1 MPTPQILDIPLDRIR
16 AGDNDRTVFRESD
29 LRALADSLAKDGLL
43 QPVTL
48 RSVGDHYEIV
58 AGERRTRAA
67 LLLGW
72 TYIPAIVR
80 EMTDEQASSAML
92 AENIHRADIDPLDE
106 ARAYQK
112 RIDSFGWSPAQVA
125 KAAKVG
131 EKRVRARLALLT
143 LVPEA
148 QHLIRSG
155 QMGVQFG
162 EIMASLDHNRQ
173 RIAMRY
179 LSGTDHPL
187 LREFAAVVGKLTSEQ
202 AQDTMFDLNLFVA
215 QALEEHAAERAE
227 WKDRRFPFDERLPL
241 MKRVGTLGLSFETY
255 IATLLASDDQ
265 HHRDAAPI
273 VGRVYQSMLLGGMA
287 YPPRRE
293 RHSPLESL
301 KHETPSA

>member
-1 MPTPQILDIPLDRIR
+1 MPTPQIADIPLDCIR
-16 AGDNDRTVFRESD
+16 AGDNDRTVFREAD
-29 LRALADSLAKDGLL
+29 LQALADSLAKDGLL
-43 QPVTL
+43 QPITL
-48 RSVGDHYEIV
+48 RPVGDHYKIV
-58 AGERRTRAA
+58 AGDRRTRAA
-67 LLLGW
+67 RLLGW
-72 TYIPAIVR
+72 SHIPAIVR
-80 EMTDEQASSAML
+80 VLTDEQASSAML

-106 ARAYQK
+106 AHAYQK

-131 EKRVRARLALLT
+131 EKRVRSRLALLT
-143 LVPEA
+143 LVPDA

-162 EIMASLDHNRQ
+162 EIMAPLDHNRQ
-173 RIAMRY
+173 RIALRY
-179 LSGTDHPL
+179 LSSTDHPL
-187 LREFAAVVGKLTSEQ
+187 LREFVAVVGKLMSEQ
-202 AQDTMFDLNLFVA
+202 SQDTMFDMNLFVA
-215 QALEEHAAERAE
+215 QALEEHAADRAE
-227 WKDRRFPFDERLPL
+227 WKDRRFPFDQQIPL

-255 IATLLASDDQ
+255 IAQLLASDDP
-265 HHRDAAPI
+265 HHRDAAPV